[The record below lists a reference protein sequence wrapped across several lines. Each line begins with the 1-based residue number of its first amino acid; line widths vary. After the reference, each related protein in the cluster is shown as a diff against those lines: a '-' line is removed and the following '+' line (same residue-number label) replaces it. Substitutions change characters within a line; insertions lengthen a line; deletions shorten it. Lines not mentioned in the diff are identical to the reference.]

1 MGFKNLIFTFLI
13 ASAFYLFLTTLKD
26 FFVKGFSN
34 FSQKLSHFGFSL
46 LILSILLNSFFSSE
60 VTTNLKIGEKISFE
74 KGIITFIS
82 TESKKYKNYNSI
94 VGHFKVE
101 DNKKRSIILKPELR
115 IYDQPFTITSEAD
128 IKTTIYS
135 DKFLVMSLVKG
146 NEYFNI
152 RYQIKPFMVW
162 IWISTLV
169 IALGGIYSLFRKN
182 YEK

>member
-1 MGFKNLIFTFLI
+1 M
-13 ASAFYLFLTTLKD
+13 
-26 FFVKGFSN
+26 
-34 FSQKLSHFGFSL
+34 
-46 LILSILLNSFFSSE
+46 
-60 VTTNLKIGEKISFE
+60 
-74 KGIITFIS
+74 
-82 TESKKYKNYNSI
+82 
-94 VGHFKVE
+94 
-101 DNKKRSIILKPELR
+101 R

>member
-1 MGFKNLIFTFLI
+1 M
-13 ASAFYLFLTTLKD
+13 
-26 FFVKGFSN
+26 
-34 FSQKLSHFGFSL
+34 